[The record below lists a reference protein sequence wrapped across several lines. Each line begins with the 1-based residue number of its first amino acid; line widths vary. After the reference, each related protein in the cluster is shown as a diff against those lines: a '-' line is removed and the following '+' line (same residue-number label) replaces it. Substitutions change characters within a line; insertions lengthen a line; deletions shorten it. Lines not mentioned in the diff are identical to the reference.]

1 MGSRIQK
8 IAFIIFALL
17 FVAIMAVMNSTVLNL
32 GTNGNKQLSTTLQ
45 TSDTASLEVYNDA
58 TVAGSTVLSA
68 AKNPSSVSSTALK
81 IGVLTKAA
89 ASDSAGMKVYISNAD
104 SDDNKYSTSDSSN
117 TINAGAQ
124 FHSYLCYNDNGV
136 VTGIAFVQDG
146 VTTEEATSSIE
157 AVLDGSETSLGTS
170 CPALSIEGE

>member
-68 AKNPSSVSSTALK
+68 AKNPSSVSSTNLV
-81 IGVLTKAA
+81 IGVVTKAA
-89 ASDSAGMKVYISNAD
+89 DTEVKPYASNPDGTNTF
-104 SDDNKYSTSDSSN
+104 KYTGENELS
-117 TINAGAQ
+117 INAGAQ
-124 FHSYLCYNDNGV
+124 FHSYLVYNDNGV
-136 VTGIAFVQDG
+136 VTGILFTQDG
-146 VTTEEATSSIE
+146 VNAAGLSIPE
-157 AVLDGSETSLGTS
+157 SMGNS
-170 CPALSIEGE
+170 CPALDTTSD

>member
-58 TVAGSTVLSA
+58 VVSGSTVLSA
-68 AKNPSSVSSTALK
+68 AKNPSSVSSTNLK

-89 ASDSAGMKVYISNAD
+89 SDMKVYIANA
-104 SDDNKYSTSDSSN
+104 SDEENKYSADDSDN
-117 TINAGAQ
+117 AINAGSQ

-146 VTTEEATSSIE
+146 IDDVASKVQD
-157 AVLDGSETSLGTS
+157 VLKGGDDETSLGTS
-170 CPALSIEGE
+170 CPALNISSSKG

>member
-58 TVAGSTVLSA
+58 TVSGSTVLNA
-68 AKNPSSVSSTALK
+68 AKNPSSVSSTNLT
-81 IGVLTKAA
+81 IGVVTKAVPGTVKA
-89 ASDSAGMKVYISNAD
+89 YATTTGNDENAFGV
-104 SDDNKYSTSDSSN
+104 STEKYVGSTSDGSA
-117 TINAGAQ
+117 INSGAS
-124 FHSYLCYNDNGV
+124 FHSYLVNNANGV
-136 VTGIAFVQDG
+136 VSGILFVQENAVSDTDALKNFIASGYSCSALG
-146 VTTEEATSSIE
+146 VE
-157 AVLDGSETSLGTS
+157 D
-170 CPALSIEGE
+170 

>member
-58 TVAGSTVLSA
+58 SVAGSAVLSA
-68 AKNPSSVSSTALK
+68 AKNPSSVSSTNLK

-89 ASDSAGMKVYISNAD
+89 GTTMKVYIANG
-104 SDDNKYSTSDSSN
+104 SDDNKYSGSGNDA
-117 TINAGAQ
+117 INASSQ
-124 FHSYLCYNDNGV
+124 FRSYLCYNANGV
-136 VTGIAFVQDG
+136 VTGIAFIQDG
-146 VTTEEATSSIE
+146 VTDDDCKTAIE
-157 AVLDGSETSLGTS
+157 GVLSGDETSLGTT
-170 CPALSIEGE
+170 CPSLNIGDNG

>member
-32 GTNGNKQLSTTLQ
+32 GTNGNKQLSSTLQ

-68 AKNPSSVSSTALK
+68 AKNPSSVSSTK
-81 IGVLTKAA
+81 MNIGVLTKAA
-89 ASDSAGMKVYISNAD
+89 GQEMKVYTPDGSSKYDGSDVNA
-104 SDDNKYSTSDSSN
+104 
-117 TINAGAQ
+117 INASSQ
-124 FHSYLCYNDNGV
+124 FHSYLCYNKNGV
-136 VTGIAFVQDG
+136 VTGIAFVQEG
-146 VTTEEATSSIE
+146 VEKTDYEAAITTATSES
-157 AVLDGSETSLGTS
+157 TTPNLGTS
-170 CPALSIEGE
+170 CPAITAAG

>member
-68 AKNPSSVSSTALK
+68 AKNPSSVSSTNLV
-81 IGVLTKAA
+81 IGVTTKAA
-89 ASDSAGMKVYISNAD
+89 DDEVKAYSSNGAITDTEKYTGSDSAYA
-104 SDDNKYSTSDSSN
+104 
-117 TINAGAQ
+117 INAGSQ
-124 FHSYLCYNDNGV
+124 FHSYLVYNDNNV
-136 VTGIAFVQDG
+136 VTGILFTQDG
-146 VTTEEATSSIE
+146 VDAT
-157 AVLDGSETSLGTS
+157 ALDIPECMGTS
-170 CPALSIEGE
+170 CPALEVSGN